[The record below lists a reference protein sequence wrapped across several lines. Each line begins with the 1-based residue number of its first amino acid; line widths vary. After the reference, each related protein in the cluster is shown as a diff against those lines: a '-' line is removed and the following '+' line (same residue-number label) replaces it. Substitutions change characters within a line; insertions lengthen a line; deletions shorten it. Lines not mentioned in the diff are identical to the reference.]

1 VWSRG
6 GAGSVV
12 AAIEGLAVITDNL
25 VNIGQAL
32 QARQSLSPLN
42 LLAQRTQ
49 LRWGL
54 TRVGTID
61 RLPRVT
67 HFCAGK

>member
-1 VWSRG
+1 
-6 GAGSVV
+6 
-12 AAIEGLAVITDNL
+12 VITDNL